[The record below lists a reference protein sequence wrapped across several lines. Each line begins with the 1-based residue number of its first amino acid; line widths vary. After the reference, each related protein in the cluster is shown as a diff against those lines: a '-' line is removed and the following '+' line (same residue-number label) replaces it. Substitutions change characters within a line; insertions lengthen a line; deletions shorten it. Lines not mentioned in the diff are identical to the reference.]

1 MDFNNY
7 LNHLT
12 ARMSRSWLLSYTAV
26 QYYCAACGAAS
37 GIMFILA
44 FIIADFLP
52 PPKPTWDAE
61 TIAQCC
67 RFQTPEK
74 AAVDNLKVYTDHIT
88 RIRAGG
94 AVLMVSGGFY
104 LPFSAA
110 ISNQI
115 RRIPNVPYMIHQV
128 QMASASAGIWT
139 FMLPGVV
146 LCITSFRPDR
156 SPELTQ
162 ALNDFF
168 WIVALMPWPTF
179 MVQNFAFVYAIILDQ
194 RAKPLFPKWL
204 IPFNIIMPIL
214 FAFATGIH
222 TQMTGPLAWN
232 GVITF
237 WIVGFSFVVQLI
249 VDAVYLALS
258 AREEELSGECG
269 VSEEGGTERL
279 AGHHVK
285 DGALSPT
292 V

>member
-1 MDFNNY
+1 MGINED
-7 LNHLT
+7 LNRLK
-12 ARMSRSWLLSYTAV
+12 ASASRSWLLSYTAI

-37 GIMFILA
+37 GILFILA
-44 FIIADFLP
+44 FVIANFLP
-52 PPKPTWDAE
+52 PPKPTWDAP
-61 TIAQCC
+61 TIAQ
-67 RFQTPEK
+67 FY
-74 AAVDNLKVYTDHIT
+74 VDNII

-94 AVLMVSGGFY
+94 AILMISGGFY

-115 RRIPNVPYMIHQV
+115 RRIPNVPYMIHQL

-179 MVQNFAFVYAIILDQ
+179 MVQNFAFVYAIILDD
-194 RAKPLFPKWL
+194 RSRPLFPKWL

-214 FAFATGIH
+214 FAFATGMH
-222 TQMTGPLAWN
+222 THMTGPLAWD

-249 VDAVYLALS
+249 VDAIYLALS
-258 AREEELSGECG
+258 AREEGLAVLNAGKKEDAETPSRRQVNNGATI
-269 VSEEGGTERL
+269 EG
-279 AGHHVK
+279 
-285 DGALSPT
+285 
-292 V
+292 